1 MPLPYNVRSDL
12 AAIFRRV
19 ELRMWVISSV
29 GRASALH
36 AEGRRFEP
44 VITHQLLIKIR
55 HLAVSF
61 FWPKFLGLTLDLLW
75 TCVLPK

>member
-1 MPLPYNVRSDL
+1 MGYP
-12 AAIFRRV
+12 F
-19 ELRMWVISSV
+19 
-29 GRASALH
+29 LH

-75 TCVLPK
+75 TCVPRR